1 MAMLALIRYTVQR
14 RGSSPLATPPGW
26 RWGSWLTS
34 SPLLDG
40 SDLLVELSQ
49 ELFVGPV
56 LATLV
61 VDGISSGDSASRPSE
76 IHLDPSPAAQ
86 QPCQIH
92 LTIASRAWSNVPE
105 LTVHCRMP
113 RLVRGCLL
121 SMSPALDNCWPIE
134 CATSLNP
141 LWMQARSPNGV
152 VYGQLCSPELQ
163 LADGRRSERQPMHAI
178 SQGPG

>member
-1 MAMLALIRYTVQR
+1 MYQYKRSGFSSWRSPHTVAFLFPSLASSKPLRG
-14 RGSSPLATPPGW
+14 GSSPLATPPGW
-26 RWGSWLTS
+26 RWGSWLAS

-61 VDGISSGDSASRPSE
+61 VDAISSGDSASRPSE

-92 LTIASRAWSNVPE
+92 LTIASQAWSNVPE

-113 RLVRGCLL
+113 QL
-121 SMSPALDNCWPIE
+121 S
-134 CATSLNP
+134 
-141 LWMQARSPNGV
+141 
-152 VYGQLCSPELQ
+152 
-163 LADGRRSERQPMHAI
+163 DGDERTLKPSQSRRAVL
-178 SQGPG
+178 